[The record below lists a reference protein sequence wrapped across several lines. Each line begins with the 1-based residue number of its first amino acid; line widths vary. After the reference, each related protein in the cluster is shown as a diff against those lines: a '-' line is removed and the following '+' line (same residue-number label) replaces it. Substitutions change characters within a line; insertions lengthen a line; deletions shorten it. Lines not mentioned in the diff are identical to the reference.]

1 MRIALVV
8 IVVIC
13 GANLLIELLDST
25 MVDVIK
31 ERNETI
37 QRQIDQ
43 MWQSGNWPNIGE
55 TPSQITPDRLE
66 LIQDKQRS
74 PTAWHSF
81 KDSSHRVTFL
91 ILKTL
96 MTVMSK
102 PILKVFYIFIRV
114 QKTTENGTM

>member
-25 MVDVIK
+25 MVDVIR

-43 MWQSGNWPNIGE
+43 M
-55 TPSQITPDRLE
+55 
-66 LIQDKQRS
+66 
-74 PTAWHSF
+74 
-81 KDSSHRVTFL
+81 
-91 ILKTL
+91 
-96 MTVMSK
+96 
-102 PILKVFYIFIRV
+102 
-114 QKTTENGTM
+114 

>member
-43 MWQSGNWPNIGE
+43 M
-55 TPSQITPDRLE
+55 
-66 LIQDKQRS
+66 
-74 PTAWHSF
+74 
-81 KDSSHRVTFL
+81 
-91 ILKTL
+91 
-96 MTVMSK
+96 
-102 PILKVFYIFIRV
+102 
-114 QKTTENGTM
+114 